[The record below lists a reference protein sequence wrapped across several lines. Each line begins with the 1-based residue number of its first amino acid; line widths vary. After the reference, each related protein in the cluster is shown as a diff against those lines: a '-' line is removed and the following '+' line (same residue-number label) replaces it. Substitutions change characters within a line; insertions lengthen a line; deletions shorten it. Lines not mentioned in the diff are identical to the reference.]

1 LHHFASIFLTLLIFL
16 AGENLAEG
24 RRTAPSNHP
33 SLTLNHAPARYDFIY
48 DLLGRRTTATAKNK
62 LGTLL
67 SNETY
72 SYDLRSQLTGY
83 AGTTGS
89 IGYGYDSAGN
99 LAGTKS
105 ATPGGYDVSY
115 DYDTLNRITKVH
127 RGQEGIDPNA
137 TQLAAYNYDANGNL
151 NGTGYANGV
160 QHAYTYNPQNRLTA
174 LNISSINNQQSSIGN
189 HQSIP
194 LQSYAYQLNKN
205 GHRTQITE
213 LSGRTITNTF
223 DKLHRLTAES
233 ISRSVGVS
241 PTSSPEALG
250 TLSYSYD
257 SVGNRQSR
265 TLTNATLALAALLP
279 VQNQTFTVNDRL
291 TTDTYDANGNTLV
304 SKEGGTGV
312 SPVSSSSLTD
322 TYSFDNKLIRRT
334 TPDGKTID
342 LTYTPDG
349 HRLSKFITQNGLT
362 QRLFHYLTDA
372 NNPTGYAQVIEEKQP
387 LDTASPLKK
396 VNLYGHDLIAT
407 ESRSV
412 GVSPVSSIFYNY
424 DGLGSVRSITNAT
437 GNLTETYDY
446 DAYGTLI
453 SLAKRNA
460 TSGQLESADLTNP
473 TNKPTSEF
481 LFTGEQWDA
490 DLGMVFLRSR
500 YLNINT
506 GRFHS
511 QDTYEGR
518 NGEPVTLHKYLYCGG
533 NPVMFTDPSGK
544 MTLGETSMVVGSLVS
559 LTTIG
564 NVANF
569 FGFLNAVNN
578 DSDQVPDAAIV
589 SLGAGLRGGGFGGGG
604 VLDAIYFFNTGKI
617 FLYLGGAFGI
627 EPISYFRSA
636 SAKTTN
642 LSGGLLYNINS
653 PSEWSGLGYSS
664 SFPVSFARILGRAF
678 AGKNGAYGALM
689 QLAKLENLGK
699 YNHTLQFSNSSSG
712 PAAIKVGSKSS
723 TFSTDVGWLLDPIDI
738 NQLASEG
745 GTYLAGVTS
754 QISSTATALKANF
767 ANSLKIFN

>member
-1 LHHFASIFLTLLIFL
+1 VA
-16 AGENLAEG
+16 
-24 RRTAPSNHP
+24 
-33 SLTLNHAPARYDFIY
+33 
-48 DLLGRRTTATAKNK
+48 
-62 LGTLL
+62 
-67 SNETY
+67 
-72 SYDLRSQLTGY
+72 
-83 AGTTGS
+83 
-89 IGYGYDSAGN
+89 
-99 LAGTKS
+99 
-105 ATPGGYDVSY
+105 
-115 DYDTLNRITKVH
+115 
-127 RGQEGIDPNA
+127 
-137 TQLAAYNYDANGNL
+137 
-151 NGTGYANGV
+151 
-160 QHAYTYNPQNRLTA
+160 
-174 LNISSINNQQSSIGN
+174 
-189 HQSIP
+189 
-194 LQSYAYQLNKN
+194 
-205 GHRTQITE
+205 
-213 LSGRTITNTF
+213 
-223 DKLHRLTAES
+223 
-233 ISRSVGVS
+233 VS
-241 PTSSPEALG
+241 PTSS
-250 TLSYSYD
+250 SD
-257 SVGNRQSR
+257 I
-265 TLTNATLALAALLP
+265 
-279 VQNQTFTVNDRL
+279 
-291 TTDTYDANGNTLV
+291 
-304 SKEGGTGV
+304 
-312 SPVSSSSLTD
+312 
-322 TYSFDNKLIRRT
+322 YSFDNKLIRRT
-334 TPDGKTID
+334 TADRKVID
-342 LTYTPDG
+342 LTYNPDG
-349 HRLSKFITQNGLT
+349 QRISKFITQNGLT
-362 QRLFHYLTDA
+362 QGLVHYLTDA

-387 LDTASPLKK
+387 LEASNQQLTK
-396 VNLYGHDLIAT
+396 VHLYGHDLI
-407 ESRSV
+407 
-412 GVSPVSSIFYNY
+412 SSLITDHSALITKAIFYTY
-424 DGLGSVRSITNAT
+424 DGLGSVRSITTPN
-437 GNLTETYDY
+437 GDLQETYDY

-453 SLAKRNA
+453 GLAKRNL
-460 TSGQLESADLTNP
+460 TTGLLESSNLSSTILNP
-473 TNKPTSEF
+473 QSDY
-481 LFTGEQWDA
+481 LYTGEQWDA

-544 MTLGETSMVVGSLVS
+544 MTIGETSMVVGSLVS

-664 SFPVSFARILGRAF
+664 SFPISFARILGRAF

-723 TFSTDVGWLLDPIDI
+723 TFSTDVGWLFDPIDI

-745 GTYLAGVTS
+745 GTYLAGVAS